1 MEDSELKP
9 AASALAELIDLI
21 GRLRGPGGCPWD
33 REQTPRSMA
42 RYLIEEAFELAD
54 AVESGEPGPV
64 CEEMGDVLFQLLF
77 LANIYAEARAFGL
90 EEVCRRIAEKMRRR
104 HPHVFGD
111 AAVAD
116 SAEVVANWQRI
127 KRREKSGGPPASVLD
142 GLPRG
147 LPALLR
153 AHAVSERAARER
165 FDWRGLAEVVAKL
178 AEELAELQAAAAAG
192 EADRLAE
199 ELGDL
204 LFTAANIARFC
215 GVHPETALAA
225 ATRKFEERFREME
238 RRVLASGRTLEAVP
252 QAEKDRIWEAVKREL
267 TLPPTG

>member
-1 MEDSELKP
+1 VEDSELKT
-9 AASALAELIDLI
+9 AAPALAELIDLI

-54 AVESGEPGPV
+54 AVESGEPEPV

-77 LANIYAEARAFGL
+77 LAQLYAEARAFDL

-111 AAVAD
+111 AAVSG
-116 SAEVVANWQRI
+116 SAEVKANWQLI
-127 KRREKSGGPPASVLD
+127 KQRERRGGPPASVLD

-147 LPALLR
+147 LPALMR
-153 AHAVSERAARER
+153 AHAVSERAARAR
-165 FDWRGLAEVVAKL
+165 FDWGELPGVLAKL
-178 AEELAELQAAAAAG
+178 GEELAEFQAACAAG

-225 ATRKFEERFREME
+225 ATRKFEGRFREME
-238 RRVLASGRTLEAVP
+238 RRVAASGRSLEAVP
-252 QAEKDRIWEAVKREL
+252 QAEKDRIWEAVKRER
-267 TLPPTG
+267 TPAPNG